1 MHRNNNNWTHFKF
14 GMSRFSV
21 PYFII
26 LKKNNTA
33 AIICSNSASEQCFT
47 NSKLWQNF
55 QMWKRKLVS
64 IHKRLC
70 AIFGRCAVSR
80 SLIAELRELLLSGET
95 KLYDLPYS
103 ESLPTATNPDSTEIV
118 FHMNSQITSQQ
129 LALRLSESK
138 VNAVEIITAR
148 AFKAL
153 QKMSSSKSLTC
164 CPGTPF

>member
-1 MHRNNNNWTHFKF
+1 MPNMFFYSANITHRNNNNWTHFKF
-14 GMSRFSV
+14 GMSRFCV

-55 QMWKRKLVS
+55 QMWERKLVS

-70 AIFGRCAVSR
+70 AIFGRCAVNR

-95 KLYDLPYS
+95 KLHDLPYS
-103 ESLPTATNPDSTEIV
+103 ESLPTATNPDYTPTAQRSFFTWTV
-118 FHMNSQITSQQ
+118 KPQ
-129 LALRLSESK
+129 
-138 VNAVEIITAR
+138 VNNWHWGFQKAR
-148 AFKAL
+148 
-153 QKMSSSKSLTC
+153 
-164 CPGTPF
+164 